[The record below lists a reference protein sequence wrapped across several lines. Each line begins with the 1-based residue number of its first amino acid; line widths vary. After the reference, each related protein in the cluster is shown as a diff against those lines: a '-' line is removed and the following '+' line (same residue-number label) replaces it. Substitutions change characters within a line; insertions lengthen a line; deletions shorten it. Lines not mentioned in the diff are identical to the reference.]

1 VASAD
6 PPPEHR
12 QPILLVVDDD
22 EDLRELLVRVLG
34 EGEPYRI
41 EHASSAT
48 EARAC
53 LAKQRYDVVITDLS
67 MPDEGGLELM
77 QWSHDCC
84 PGPAWIVLTGHG
96 TLDAAVKALQLG
108 AFDFLEKPLRGFAA
122 LRNSVRNALA
132 HQRLLAERDRLH
144 AELEASNARL
154 HEHVDVLERA
164 YRLLREQADQVRA
177 DLQRAGI
184 VQRALLPQV
193 APQLAGMQV
202 HALYRPSQSIGGD
215 LFDIVRLDDRRSGLL
230 IGDAAGHGLSAAML
244 AVLFRSQLCFV
255 DPDSRMPHRPS
266 ELLRSANRALC
277 QRISGSGL
285 FLTAAYCLVDTQSRT
300 ATVASAGH
308 PPLIL
313 FRKDGGT
320 ERIFHSGPAL
330 GLYAEADYAE
340 QVVSLEAG
348 DRLLFHSDGVYDSLP
363 EHGGSASEKIAA
375 ALSREKQRGLEA
387 LGQLLARSR
396 ASDPR
401 EDVAPDDDV
410 TLLLLDVT
418 PGSSQIDNGILSPL
432 PPRAPAATGC
442 EILVGSA
449 PHRTTFSILGRGV
462 WEQSAQ
468 FHTQCVAAMDA
479 GRAVLVDLTL
489 CQYLDSTFLGT
500 FHELCE
506 RAEEADV
513 EFRLQGVTQA
523 LEDLFS
529 ELGMTGVMERVV
541 PRMLPLPTRMQPL
554 ATASDARSRA
564 LLTLRVHEKLAGLSD
579 ANLQKF
585 DPLVALLRRE
595 VASGSH

>member
-1 VASAD
+1 VASSD
-6 PPPEHR
+6 LPPEQR
-12 QPILLVVDDD
+12 QPTLLVVDDD
-22 EDLRELLVRVLG
+22 EDLRELLVRVLS

-41 EHASSAT
+41 DQASSAT

-53 LAKQRYDVVITDLS
+53 LAKQPYDVVITDLS
-67 MPDEGGLELM
+67 MPEEGGLELM
-77 QWSHDCC
+77 QWSHDRC

-132 HQRLLAERDRLH
+132 QQRLLAERDRLH
-144 AELEASNARL
+144 AQLTESNAQL

-164 YRLLREQADQVRA
+164 YRLLREQADNVRA
-177 DLQRAGI
+177 DLHRAGI

-193 APQLAGMQV
+193 APQLVGMQV

-244 AVLFRSQLCFV
+244 AVLFRSQLSFV
-255 DPDSRMPHRPS
+255 DPDSRMPHRPCD
-266 ELLRSANRALC
+266 LLRSANRALC
-277 QRISGSGL
+277 QRIPGAGL
-285 FLTAAYCLVDTQSRT
+285 FLTAAYCLLDTKCRT

-313 FRKDGGT
+313 FRKRGGT

-330 GLYAEADYAE
+330 GLYADADYAE
-340 QVVSLEAG
+340 QVVTLEPG
-348 DRLLFHSDGVYDSLP
+348 DRLLFHSDGVYDLLP
-363 EHGGSASEKIAA
+363 ENGASASEKIAA
-375 ALSREKQRGLEA
+375 ALSGENQRGVEA
-387 LGQLLARSR
+387 LRQLLPRSR
-396 ASDPR
+396 DAGPR

-410 TLLLLDVT
+410 TLLMLDAT
-418 PGSSQIDNGILSPL
+418 PGVSELDNGITSPL
-432 PPRAPAATGC
+432 PVQARAATGC
-442 EILVGSA
+442 EILIGSDL
-449 PHRTTFSILGRGV
+449 HRTIFSIQGRGV

-468 FHTQCVAAMDA
+468 FHTQCVAGMAA
-479 GRAVLVDLTL
+479 GRAVLIDLTL
-489 CQYLDSTFLGT
+489 CPYLDSTFLGT

-506 RAEEADV
+506 RAEEADL
-513 EFRLQGVTQA
+513 EFRLQGVAPA

-529 ELGMTGVMERVV
+529 ELGMRGVMERVV

-554 ATASDARSRA
+554 ASAIDARSRA

-579 ANLQKF
+579 RNLREF
-585 DPLVALLRRE
+585 DPLVTLLRRE
-595 VASGSH
+595 VASGSP